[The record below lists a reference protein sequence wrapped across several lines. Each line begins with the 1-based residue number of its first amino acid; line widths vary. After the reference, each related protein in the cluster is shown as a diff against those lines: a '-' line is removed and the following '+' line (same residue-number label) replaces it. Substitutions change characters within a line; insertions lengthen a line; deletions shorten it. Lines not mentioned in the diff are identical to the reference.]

1 MTLRLNVIAQL
12 AGASC
17 QLLIDTLPVA
27 HDWHPWLRGLAAFVQ
42 LYAGV
47 MAQYR
52 NPDGTPAEV
61 AYAKRHRKPRID
73 PGE

>member
-61 AYAKRHRKPRID
+61 AYAKRKHRLRT
-73 PGE
+73 GE